1 MAASRIAN
9 DERLR
14 AIVARQPYP
23 LLFVTV
29 NGAHL
34 YGFPSPDSDYDL
46 RGVHVGA
53 SSCQYT
59 SRRAL
64 RQARAQRPAGAASP
78 AAERRHVTFLT
89 PDALASTLVRMVR
102 KRTLLCTNHR
112 GASQV
117 AGWGEAGHHG

>member
-9 DERLR
+9 VERLR

-46 RGVHVGA
+46 RGVHVLPVREVVGLDPGRMTVESSGIDDGLAIDLRLQRELEEAHHA
-53 SSCQYT
+53 SRLPDVPS
-59 SRRAL
+59 A
-64 RQARAQRPAGAASP
+64 RPALNDLLMRLRLQQSG
-78 AAERRHVTFLT
+78 VT
-89 PDALASTLVRMVR
+89 P
-102 KRTLLCTNHR
+102 HP
-112 GASQV
+112 
-117 AGWGEAGHHG
+117 